1 MQQIIFAAGLT
12 FPAWSRSTSGS
23 VVPSLSS
30 MSFQVPSARTP
41 AKAPSKSAS
50 RTTTRRRYYWTIT
63 IYHYYL
69 WSPNNNLII
78 IILPGG
84 LQRIRNNVSSAED
97 EFNTIMLDR
106 HAAGKL
112 RRAFTLEEYNAIVSR
127 LEAVKEGREKPNF
140 NDIKMLKMYSIATYP
155 NGEKFLVKL
164 SKKDQAAMASNGGF
178 SNLSREDLLNAER
191 FIPIEKLFPFMITAH
206 LETKHGKRDTLMK
219 RLREM
224 KVANAGRDTV
234 LLFLSLCDTCVRERE
249 IAGLPL

>member
-1 MQQIIFAAGLT
+1 M
-12 FPAWSRSTSGS
+12 
-23 VVPSLSS
+23 
-30 MSFQVPSARTP
+30 
-41 AKAPSKSAS
+41 
-50 RTTTRRRYYWTIT
+50 
-63 IYHYYL
+63 
-69 WSPNNNLII
+69 
-78 IILPGG
+78 
-84 LQRIRNNVSSAED
+84 SSAED

-224 KVANAGRDTV
+224 KVANAGRDIDAKHV
-234 LLFLSLCDTCVRERE
+234 GESRNSFRARLLQTTTE
-249 IAGLPL
+249 ISTAINESAKILPHSKRCKL

>member
-41 AKAPSKSAS
+41 TKAPSKSAS
-50 RTTTRRRYYWTIT
+50 RTTHIGTI
-63 IYHYYL
+63 H
-69 WSPNNNLII
+69 NLYSRNLIII

-112 RRAFTLEEYNAIVSR
+112 RRAFTLEEYSAIVSR
-127 LEAVKEGREKPNF
+127 LEAVKEGQEKPNF

-164 SKKDQAAMASNGGF
+164 SKKDQAAIASNGGF
-178 SNLSREDLLNAER
+178 SNLSQEDLLNAER

-249 IAGLPL
+249 VAGLPL